1 MNEIISISID
11 TQCRQD
17 GDPGNTGDG
26 KDVSI
31 AIETS
36 CRQGSCALGR
46 GEVLLADIAFDASG
60 RHATLLLGHL
70 DAMLKAA
77 GLAASDVREVYVSCG
92 PGSFTGLRVGV
103 TVGRTLAQAVAGLRC
118 VAVPTAAAVAIN
130 AAGLDW
136 QRLGVVMDAGD
147 GFIYGTFFTRD
158 GGAIVQAGQ
167 SVVAPA
173 GEFAA
178 GLPDDVLLVG
188 EGLRYHQAALQAAL
202 GDKISRVRLA
212 PADWPLHLPTAGA
225 VWRVGR
231 QMANAGLFTDYNQL
245 LPIYSRAPEAR
256 RLWNLRQGT
265 CA

>member
-1 MNEIISISID
+1 MNEVVSIAID

-17 GDPGNTGDG
+17 GDPGDAVGT

-46 GEVLLADIAFDASG
+46 GDALLADIAFDASG

-70 DAMLKAA
+70 DAMLKSAN
-77 GLAASDVREVYVSCG
+77 LAASDVREVYVSCG

-103 TVGRTLAQAVAGLRC
+103 TVGRTLAQVIAGLRC
-118 VAVPTAAAVAIN
+118 VAVPTSAAVANN

-136 QRLGVVMDAGD
+136 QKLCVVMDAGE
-147 GFIYGTFFTRD
+147 GFVYGMFFARNS
-158 GGAIVQAGQ
+158 GAIVQAGP

-173 GEFAA
+173 AQFAA
-178 GLPDDVLLVG
+178 GLPDGVLLIG
-188 EGLRYHQAALQAAL
+188 EGLRYHLSALQAAL
-202 GDKISRVRLA
+202 GDKIRMV
-212 PADWPLHLPTAGA
+212 PADSPLHLPTAGA
-225 VWRVGR
+225 IWRVGR
-231 QMANAGLFTDYNQL
+231 QMATAGQFTDYNQL
-245 LPIYSRAPEAR
+245 LPIYSRAPEAL
-256 RLWNLRQGT
+256 RLWNLRHGT